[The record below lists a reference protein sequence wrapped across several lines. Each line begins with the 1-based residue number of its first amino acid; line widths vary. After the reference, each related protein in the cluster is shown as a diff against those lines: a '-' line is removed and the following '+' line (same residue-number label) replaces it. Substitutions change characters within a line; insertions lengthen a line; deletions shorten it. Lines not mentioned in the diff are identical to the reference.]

1 MDTVRTW
8 MSAPPVVAVDTTPLP
23 EARKL
28 LVEHGIRRLPVIN
41 ARGELIGIVT
51 EGDINRI
58 SDSADGDLAEYN
70 LYYRVRDLPLREF
83 MRRPVVSVNPDT
95 PLREAAHLMLTWRI
109 HGLPVLDEGRVVG
122 VLTVSDLL
130 RRLLAEE
137 PGTHPRAPR
146 ERHLHNGQSP
156 ERPAR

>member
-1 MDTVRTW
+1 MDIVRTW
-8 MSAPPVVAVDTTPLP
+8 MSVPPVIAADTMPLP

-28 LVEHGIRRLPVIN
+28 LAERGIRRLPVTN

-95 PLREAAHLMLTWRI
+95 PLREAAHLMLAWRI
-109 HGLPVLDEGRVVG
+109 HGLPVIEQGRVVG

-130 RRLLAEE
+130 RRLLAGEAE
-137 PGTHPRAPR
+137 AHSRPLR
-146 ERHLHNGQSP
+146 ERQVHNGQSP
-156 ERPAR
+156 DRPAR